1 MTHPTPH
8 LSLDLETMGTAP
20 DSAIVAIGAVF
31 FNEHTGQMGAEFYR
45 TVHLATSVRL
55 GFKMDPGTVLWW
67 LGQSDEAR
75 NAIRF
80 NAVTAEDAFVDFVD
94 WVAEHGP
101 AKPDLRVFAASP
113 AFDCM
118 KVEAHLKALDL
129 PVPWFYWAE
138 RDYRTIRERN
148 KNVSEAERVGHHNA
162 LGDAKHQAQHLIR
175 IRQHHV
181 NKAA

>member
-1 MTHPTPH
+1 MPREIWRTIPGYEGQYEVSNLGRVKSLRR
-8 LSLDLETMGTAP
+8 LSRGRYGP
-20 DSAIVAIGAVF
+20 
-31 FNEHTGQMGAEFYR
+31 R
-45 TVHLATSVRL
+45 TVPERILR
-55 GFKMDPGTVLWW
+55 P
-67 LGQSDEAR
+67 
-75 NAIRF
+75 
-80 NAVTAEDAFVDFVD
+80 
-94 WVAEHGP
+94 GP
-101 AKPDLRVFAASP
+101 AKADLRVFAASP
-113 AFDCM
+113 AFDCV

-148 KNVSEAERVGHHNA
+148 KNVPEAERVGHHNA